1 MNMKV
6 GHYKILGAGAMLWY
20 LSSCTPEGLINK
32 TKYDGKKVVN
42 TCETFQNEVKAL
54 IEANAGPNK
63 LRISEYDNSQF
74 DYFFLEPGQLEQK
87 GDTVYF
93 RLIGDL
99 EYGKYLKKGVA
110 VHVNAKYQGQDHLKD
125 IEEDFSGDLGM
136 QVIDEAYF
144 KANQNPFFG
153 YKIPAPKG
161 KLDGKQ
167 LILSFSIV
175 QYDKKGKVK
184 KVFCN
189 SVDVPIGPL
198 DASCCTDQP
207 WDEVRPP
214 SIVALP
220 DLDIKDETY
229 RYKGFMG
236 TLDLIFP
243 MSSTKFKKEELM
255 NVITNYIEKYD
266 KEGFKV
272 VNVQIDGYASQ
283 GGKVD
288 YNQRL
293 SDARAKAVADYIT
306 EYYTNKGI
314 SAPPINFTGKGE
326 DWERLDILT
335 KTANFTETER
345 QQILDI
351 AGSAQGQDEKEA
363 QFRLMPHWKKFVT
376 EVLEYCRHTLI
387 TFTFDWQPDK
397 MYTDYYPS
405 TLPVISPE
413 LYNVSTKT
421 MTIGKYIKGT
431 DANKGLTVLNKL
443 IPNNEKANLYAMRST
458 YYWGLSDIE
467 SAIRDI
473 EKAQILDPNNDQ
485 YGIASLAFKTKF
497 AYKYSLT
504 DRMKMLDAYN
514 DYVKKNPNNQGLL
527 LNRAV
532 MMEKVG
538 YLSGAIKQFDVML
551 SENQNGAAAFN
562 NRGVAR
568 LKANRITEAESD
580 FKEAI
585 ALDENIA
592 EAHFNLAIVYA
603 YKGLTDKTIDELDRA
618 IALDK
623 SFKDEVFSNPVFNIM
638 RDNPKFG
645 KYRNN

>member
-1 MNMKV
+1 MNMKSFFN
-6 GHYKILGAGAMLWY
+6 YKLLLTSAFLYVTTA
-20 LSSCTPEGLINK
+20 CTPDGLINK

-42 TCETFQNEVKAL
+42 TCETFQNEVKSL
-54 IEANAGPNK
+54 IEANSGPNK
-63 LRISEYDNSQF
+63 LRVSEYDNSQF
-74 DYFFLEPGQLEQK
+74 DYFFLEPGQFEQK

-110 VHVNAKYQGQDHLKD
+110 VHVTGKYQGQEHLKD
-125 IEEDFSGDLGM
+125 IQEDFSGDLGM
-136 QVIDEAYF
+136 LVVDEAYF
-144 KANQNPFFG
+144 KANQNPYFG
-153 YKIPAPKG
+153 YKLPVG
-161 KLDGKQ
+161 TKLDGKQ
-167 LILSFSIV
+167 LILNFSIV
-175 QYDKKGKVK
+175 QYKKGKVK

-198 DASCCTDQP
+198 DASCCTDKP
-207 WDEVRPP
+207 WEEVRPA

-220 DLDIKDETY
+220 DIDIKDETY
-229 RYKGFMG
+229 RYKGFKG

-243 MSSTKFKKEELM
+243 MSSTKFKKEEVM
-255 NVITNYIEKYD
+255 NVLANYIQKYERD
-266 KEGFKV
+266 GFKV
-272 VNVQIDGYASQ
+272 VSVNIDGYASQ
-283 GGKVD
+283 GGTVN

-293 SDARAKAVADYIT
+293 SEARAKAVSDYLN
-306 EYYTNKGI
+306 EY
-314 SAPPINFTGKGE
+314 FTKQGREIPLTANGLGE

-335 KTANFTETER
+335 KTANFTDEER

-351 AGSAQGQDEKEA
+351 AGSSQTPDEKEA
-363 QFRLMPHWKKFVT
+363 QFRKMPHWKKFVT
-376 EVLEYCRHTLI
+376 EVLENCRHTLI

-431 DANKGLTVLNKL
+431 DANKGLGILNKL
-443 IPNNEKANLYAMRST
+443 IPNNEKPNLYAMRST

-473 EKAQILDPNNDQ
+473 ERAQALDPNNDQ

-497 AYKYSLT
+497 AYKYSLS
-504 DRMKMLDAYN
+504 DRMKMLDTYN
-514 DYVKKNPNNQGLL
+514 EYVKKNPNNAGLL

-538 YLSGAIKQFDVML
+538 YLSGAIKQYNALL
-551 SENQNGAAAFN
+551 SENQNGASALN

-568 LKANRITEAESD
+568 LKANRITEAETD

-592 EAHFNLAIVYA
+592 EAHFNLAVVYA

-623 SFKDEVFSNPVFNIM
+623 SYKAEIFSNPVFGIM
-638 RDNPKFG
+638 RDNPKFA
-645 KYRNN
+645 KYRN